1 MGTIRSYL
9 VLTALLFALITVAHL
24 VRAATGATVS
34 FDGWSVPPNLSW
46 PLAVVTGALA
56 AWAVA
61 CLRALRR
68 P

>member
-9 VLTALLFALITVAHL
+9 VLTALLFAFITVAHI
-24 VRAATGATVS
+24 VRASTGTTVS
-34 FDGWSVPPNLSW
+34 FDGISVAPNVSW
-46 PLAVVTGALA
+46 PLAVVSGALV

>member
-1 MGTIRSYL
+1 MEQLLAVGGQRVMHESGAQFAKRLQWRQEILIFL
-9 VLTALLFALITVAHL
+9 VTLLL
-24 VRAATGATVS
+24 V
-34 FDGWSVPPNLSW
+34 SW
-46 PLAVVTGALA
+46 PLAVVSGALV

>member
-1 MGTIRSYL
+1 MSTIRSYL
-9 VLTALLFALITVAHL
+9 VLTALLFAVITVAHL
-24 VRAATGATVS
+24 VRAATGTTLS
-34 FDGWSVPPNLSW
+34 FDGYSVAPSVSW
-46 PLAVVTGALA
+46 PLSIVSGALA

>member
-1 MGTIRSYL
+1 MSTTRSYL
-9 VLTALLFALITVAHL
+9 VLTALLFAFITGAHV
-24 VRAATGATVS
+24 VRAATGTTLTL
-34 FDGWSVPPNLSW
+34 DGWSLAPGVSW
-46 PLAVVTGALA
+46 PLAVVSGALV